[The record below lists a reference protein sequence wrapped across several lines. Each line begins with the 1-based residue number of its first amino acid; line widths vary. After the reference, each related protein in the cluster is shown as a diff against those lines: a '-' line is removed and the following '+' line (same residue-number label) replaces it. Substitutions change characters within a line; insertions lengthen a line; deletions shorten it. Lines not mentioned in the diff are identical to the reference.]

1 MPAYPS
7 IRSKERLTEVEM
19 AAVEKLI
26 TQCNQYEGIHMRID
40 VSDEEARP
48 VGEAQD
54 FLYYEDEELIGF
66 LTMYGSGPEEREL
79 TAIVHPNYRRRGI
92 FRELLAEAQEE
103 CARHGVQQITL
114 VVERAS
120 ASGQACM
127 QAL

>member
-48 VGEAQD
+48 VGEA
-54 FLYYEDEELIGF
+54 
-66 LTMYGSGPEEREL
+66 
-79 TAIVHPNYRRRGI
+79 RRR
-92 FRELLAEAQEE
+92 
-103 CARHGVQQITL
+103 
-114 VVERAS
+114 
-120 ASGQACM
+120 
-127 QAL
+127 